1 MFDDD
6 DLPKNN
12 TKTKVRDL
20 EVMSIDELED
30 YIVKM
35 EEEIDRVRAEIKK
48 KKAHKDAASSFF
60 KS

>member
-6 DLPKNN
+6 DLPRMNSQA
-12 TKTKVRDL
+12 KVKDL
-20 EVMSIDELED
+20 EVMSIDELEE
-30 YIVKM
+30 YIAKM
-35 EEEIDRVRAEIKK
+35 EEEIDRVRVEIKK

>member
-12 TKTKVRDL
+12 TKAKVRDL

-48 KKAHKDAASSFF
+48 KKAHKDSASSFF